1 MDEQG
6 LVGGF
11 AVAVDGG
18 LDGEQLVGFDWGE
31 QAGAG
36 QEAADRPA
44 KGGPRRR
51 PTRAGISSTQSAGQ
65 PGTAP
70 RWATLTTCVSLRS
83 L

>member
-11 AVAVDGG
+11 AIAVDGG
-18 LDGEQLVGFDWGE
+18 LDGEQLVGFDWSE
-31 QAGAG
+31 QAGADRRQRIG
-36 QEAADRPA
+36 WQRADPGAAP
-44 KGGPRRR
+44 
-51 PTRAGISSTQSAGQ
+51 RAGISSTQSAGQ